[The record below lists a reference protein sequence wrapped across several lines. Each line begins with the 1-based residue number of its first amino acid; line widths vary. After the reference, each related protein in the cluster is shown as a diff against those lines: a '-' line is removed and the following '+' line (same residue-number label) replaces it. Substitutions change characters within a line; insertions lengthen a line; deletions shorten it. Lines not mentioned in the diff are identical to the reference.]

1 MQRVQ
6 HFVKQ
11 AVIGGLLV
19 IAPAVILF
27 LIFSWVF
34 RSLRSMISPITTP
47 IVERTALSP
56 LGVDLATLLLILGLC
71 FLLGTI
77 TSTGMG
83 RWLHNRCDH
92 YYARYA
98 PGYRLVKDIINQ
110 LLGDPESTFGR
121 GEVALVQLF
130 GGSVE
135 TRVTAIVTSRHD
147 NGWFTVFMPTGPN
160 PTSGLI
166 FHLPP
171 EQVELLPSV
180 KVDEA
185 LKTVISCG
193 AGTHAMLSG
202 RRVDSVAQAIREEER
217 GGH

>member
-1 MQRVQ
+1 MKRMQN
-6 HFVKQ
+6 FVKQ
-11 AVIGGLLV
+11 SVIGGLLV

-27 LIFSWVF
+27 LIFNWVF
-34 RSLRSMISPITTP
+34 RALRSMISPITAP

-56 LGVDLATLLLILGLC
+56 LGVDLAVLLLILGLC
-71 FLLGTI
+71 FLLGTM

-83 RWLHNRCDH
+83 RWVHNRFDH
-92 YYARYA
+92 YFARYA
-98 PGYRLVKDIINQ
+98 PGYRLIKDIVTQ
-110 LLGDPESTFGR
+110 VLGDPESTFAR
-121 GEVALVQLF
+121 GEVALVRLF
-130 GGSVE
+130 GTDAE

-147 NGWFTVFMPTGPN
+147 NGWYTVFMPTGPN
-160 PTSGLI
+160 PTSGMI

-202 RRVDSVAQAIREEER
+202 RPITSVAGALREERR
-217 GGH
+217 GL